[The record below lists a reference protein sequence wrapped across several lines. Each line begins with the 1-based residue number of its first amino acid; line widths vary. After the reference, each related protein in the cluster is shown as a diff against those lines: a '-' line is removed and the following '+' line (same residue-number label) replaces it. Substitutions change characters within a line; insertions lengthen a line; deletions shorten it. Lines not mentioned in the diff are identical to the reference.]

1 MGSKI
6 LVGVDEAGRG
16 PIIGPLVMAAAAIKE
31 EDLKKLD
38 YLGVKDSKLLSK
50 EAREELFERLHE
62 VLLDFRIELIEP
74 DAIDSALADPQSNL
88 NWLEA
93 ETSAR
98 LVSELSP
105 SAVYVDCPS
114 RNVETYTDFFKEKLS
129 AGVAERCEIVMEHK
143 ADEKY
148 RIVGAASIL
157 AKVIRD
163 RAIEHLKEEI
173 GEDFGSGYLG
183 DAKSRAFLEKN
194 FEKYPQIFR
203 KSWKPYSDLVRD
215 KRQRKLGEF

>member
-1 MGSKI
+1 MASKI
-6 LVGVDEAGRG
+6 IVGVDEAGRG

-31 EDLKKLD
+31 EDLVQLD

-62 VLLDFRIELIEP
+62 VLFDFRIELIEP
-74 DAIDSALADPQSNL
+74 DAIDSALKDPLSNL

-98 LVSELSP
+98 LTSDLNP
-105 SAVYVDCPS
+105 SIVYVDCPS
-114 RNVETYTDFFKEKLS
+114 RNIEAYTGYFKNKLS
-129 AGVAERCEIVMEHK
+129 AGVAENCDIVMEHK

-163 RAIEHLKEEI
+163 RAIEHIKKEI

-183 DAKSRAFLEKN
+183 DERTRKFLEEN
-194 FEKYPQIFR
+194 FSKYPEIFR
-203 KSWKPYSDLVRD
+203 KSWKPYQDLITD
-215 KRQRKLGEF
+215 KKQKKLGEF